1 MKRIYID
8 ESIHDRGDFTVIAA
22 VCTDHDIEADV
33 REALAECGFVPGRDE
48 FKSSMK
54 MAGNEAAQEMRARLK
69 FLLMEKCRLAIAVC
83 PVSERTRIMAVSGAL
98 IASIAHDDRAPPG
111 TVYFDEG
118 MKKQK
123 LTLPEGWSAELGC
136 DSRIVA
142 GIQIADCA
150 AHIVSII
157 LLSEMG
163 IINKMVETEGY
174 YPEPEV
180 EMAWQLW
187 TSVRYALSSGRPI
200 DGYDKDGR
208 CEPMMAPFGLLVSER
223 CSDAVKAAAE
233 QRLGAVWVGCIH

>member
-8 ESIHDRGDFTVIAA
+8 ESIHDRGDFIVIAS
-22 VCTDHDIEADV
+22 VCTDHDIDADV
-33 REALAECGFVPGRDE
+33 HKALAECGFVPCRDE

-54 MAGNEAAQEMRARLK
+54 MAGNDAAQEMRARLK
-69 FLLMEKCRLAIAVC
+69 FLLMQKCRLAIAVC
-83 PVSERTRIMAVSGAL
+83 PISERNRIIAISGEL
-98 IASIAHDDRAPPG
+98 IASIAPEDRTPPG

-118 MKKQK
+118 MKKQE
-123 LTLPEGWSAELGC
+123 LTLPVGWNMELDC
-136 DSRIVA
+136 DSRQVA

-150 AHIVSII
+150 AHIASII

-163 IINKMVETEGY
+163 IINKMVESGEH

-187 TSVRYALSSGRPI
+187 TSLRYSLSSGRPVG
-200 DGYDKDGR
+200 GYDEDGW
-208 CEPMMAPFGLLVSER
+208 CEPMMAPFGLLVSEG
-223 CSDAVKAAAE
+223 CSDAVKAAVE